1 MEELFNYE
9 LLQGKIIPAQAV
21 MYLLAGYFATEKL
34 NIHNTILFFNGKKA
48 WAVAAASLPFAVGY
62 IATGCEWQSV
72 LITFFFTNT
81 VYEYAAKFLI
91 NKITNYL
98 KKLSS

>member
-1 MEELFNYE
+1 MEDLLNYE

-34 NIHNTILFFNGKKA
+34 NIHNNILFFNGKKS
-48 WAVAAASLPFAVGY
+48 WAVAAASFPFAIAY
-62 IATGCEWQSV
+62 IATGGEWQSV

-91 NKITNYL
+91 TKITNYL
-98 KKLSS
+98 KKMSS